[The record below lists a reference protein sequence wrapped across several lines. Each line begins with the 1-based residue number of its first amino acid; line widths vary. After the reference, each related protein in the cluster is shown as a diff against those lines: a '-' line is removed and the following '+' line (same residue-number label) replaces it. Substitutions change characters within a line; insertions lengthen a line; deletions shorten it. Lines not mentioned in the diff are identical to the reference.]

1 MRNCISNVCHEM
13 QMNCVSCQPL
23 DAWKGYIM
31 NNLNKFSTL
40 GKSSLSQI
48 EGGSVPTSVYT
59 LGLKILWS
67 AYKHR
72 KTIEKSFNKGFYH

>member
-1 MRNCISNVCHEM
+1 
-13 QMNCVSCQPL
+13 
-23 DAWKGYIM
+23 M

-59 LGLKILWS
+59 LGIKILWS